1 MKQCFSLILTFL
13 LFFSLCACDGSDTG
27 KKVDVISE
35 EELAQYSEYV
45 ELTMENWEEFFEV
58 EKREVVTTDA
68 FGEEIERYISTA
80 LVLKEGIYISED
92 NGVRIKF
99 NCDIGGDNLIEMTQ
113 DIVFRDNMNYGEE
126 IAVRGSILH
135 PNLTGDVILE
145 KIKGTVLRL
154 SIPEEKWNVDESGNK
169 LIIVKG
175 DNREYSI
182 YYNVI
187 TFAYP

>member
-13 LFFSLCACDGSDTG
+13 LFFTLCACDGSDTCE
-27 KKVDVISE
+27 KVGVISE

-68 FGEEIERYISTA
+68 FGEEIKRYISTA

-99 NCDIGGDNLIEMTQ
+99 NCDIGGDNIIE
-113 DIVFRDNMNYGEE
+113 DIVFRDNMNYGED

-145 KIKGTVLRL
+145 KIKGTVFRL

-175 DNREYSI
+175 DNHEYSI
-182 YYNVI
+182 YYNSI
-187 TFAYP
+187 TFAYS